1 MNYFTIPEMF
11 IKTCEKF
18 ADNSRPAF
26 LYKKNNKYISIN
38 HFELREKVE
47 CLALGLMELGVR
59 QSDRIGLVSENR
71 IEWII
76 SSLAINM
83 LGAVDVPLF
92 PILAAKQEEEIFNDC
107 QVSSVFVSN
116 NFQLNKILEIK
127 NFVPSLRQV
136 IIFNDDFESK
146 DVFIHS
152 LNKIID
158 RGYALRNESE
168 RKELIQEQINKID
181 TNDILTLIYTSGTTG
196 KPKGVML
203 THNNI
208 LSNAEG
214 ALEVLGD
221 FSKDTSLMF
230 LPLCHCYERTGGFYA
245 LFYSGTKIAIAES
258 IESVASD
265 ILEIKPTVITTV
277 PRLLETVKKKIFNK
291 IEKEPKS
298 KQLVFNW
305 AVNIGKSKVINQQ
318 AGKNNPVIN
327 SLYKIADKMVFSK
340 IRENLGGK
348 LIRFISGGAALP
360 DDVEIFFESAGIYIL
375 QGYGLTE
382 ASPIVS
388 SNRTGDTEI
397 GTIGKPIMNV
407 NIKIAEDGEIL
418 VKGPNVMKGYW
429 NDPHSTH
436 LAIDEDGWLYTGD
449 IGKFTEKGNLKI
461 TDRKKDIFVSS
472 GGKNIAPQLI
482 ENLITQSRFIDHC
495 VLIGDNREYI
505 SALISPNFEQL
516 KLMAKEFEIEYSN
529 LSELISNPK
538 IVEHF
543 RQEVNFYQKDLSK
556 FEKVRRFQ
564 LISEPFSVNGGE
576 LSPKMSIRRHVV
588 ERKYQDL
595 IELMYK

>member
-18 ADNSRPAF
+18 ADGSRTAF
-26 LYKKNNKYISIN
+26 LYKKNGRFVSITHN
-38 HFELREKVE
+38 ELREKVG

-59 QSDRIGLVSENR
+59 KSDRIGLVSENR

-83 LGAVDVPLF
+83 LGAIDVPLF
-92 PILAAKQEEEIFNDC
+92 PILSAKQEEDIFNDC

-127 NFVPSLRQV
+127 DSVPSLRQ
-136 IIFNDDFESK
+136 IIILNDEYDSK
-146 DVFIHS
+146 ELFIHS
-152 LNKIID
+152 FNNIIN
-158 RGYALRNESE
+158 RGAALRNETE
-168 RKELIQEQINKID
+168 RKALIQEQINKID
-181 TNDILTLIYTSGTTG
+181 TNDLLTLIYTSGTTG

-203 THNNI
+203 THSNI
-208 LSNAEG
+208 LSNIVG
-214 ALEVLGD
+214 ALHVLGD

-230 LPLCHCYERTGGFYA
+230 LPLCHSYERTGGFYT

-258 IESVASD
+258 IESVSSD
-265 ILEIKPTVITTV
+265 ILEIKPTVMTTV

-291 IEKEPKS
+291 MEKEPAS
-298 KQLVFNW
+298 KRLVFNW
-305 AVNIGKSKVINQQ
+305 AINIGKQKVLNQQ
-318 AGKNNPVIN
+318 SGKNNSIIN
-327 SLYKIADKMVFSK
+327 ALYKIADKLVFSK
-340 IRENLGGK
+340 IKANLGGR
-348 LIRFISGGAALP
+348 LLRFVSGGAALP
-360 DDVEIFFESAGIYIL
+360 YDVEVFFESTGINIL

-388 SNRTGDTEI
+388 SNRFGDTEY
-397 GTIGKPIMNV
+397 GTIGVPILNV
-407 NIKIAEDGEIL
+407 NVKIAEDGEIL

-429 NDPHSTH
+429 NDPESTR
-436 LAIDEDGWLYTGD
+436 LAIDDDGWLYTGD
-449 IGKFTEKGNLKI
+449 IGLFTEKGNLKI

-482 ENLITQSRFIDHC
+482 ENLITQSRFIDQC
-495 VLIGDNREYI
+495 VIIGDNREFI
-505 SALISPNFEQL
+505 SALLTPNFDQL
-516 KLMAKEFEIEYSN
+516 KLIAKEFEIEYSN
-529 LSELISNPK
+529 LSELISNLK

-564 LISEPFSVNGGE
+564 LLSEPFSVNGGE
-576 LSPKMSIRRHVV
+576 LSPKMSIRRHIV
-588 ERKYQDL
+588 ERKYHDL